1 MNTETAI
8 DQCIGRTLHDRDGN
22 KIGEIKDVY
31 LDDETGKPEWFAVS
45 TGFFGSKLGFVPMQG
60 SSFNA
65 DEQIMVGF
73 TKDEVKSAPHVEAD
87 GQLTQ
92 DEEAELYAHYSM
104 GYSEKRSGSGLPI
117 GTRLRRMRNGGA
129 ATTRMTRSEE
139 ELQVGKRQQAVGKA
153 RLRKVVET
161 EHKTVTVPIQRER
174 VEVVTEPITDA
185 NRREATKGPD
195 ITESV
200 HEETLYEEVP
210 VVEKKV
216 VPKERVKLQKET
228 TTDEE
233 KVDADLRKERIE
245 VDRDD
250 EAKKR

>member
-1 MNTETAI
+1 MYTETKI
-8 DQCIGRTLHDRDGN
+8 DQCVGRTLHDRDGN

-31 LDDETGKPEWFAVS
+31 LDEETGKPEWFAVS
-45 TGFFGSKLGFVPMQG
+45 TGFFGSKLGFVPVQG

-73 TKDEVKSAPHVEAD
+73 TKDEVKRAPHVEAD
-87 GQLTQ
+87 GRLTQ

-104 GYSEKRSGSGLPI
+104 GYSERRSGSGLPDQRQAAP
-117 GTRLRRMRNGGA
+117 TAKRRGGDDA
-129 ATTRMTRSEE
+129 MTRSEE
-139 ELQVGKRQQAVGKA
+139 EIEVGKRQQAVGKA

-185 NRREATKGPD
+185 NRDKAMKGPD

-228 TTDEE
+228 TTDKEQVE
-233 KVDADLRKERIE
+233 ADLRKERIE
-245 VDRDD
+245 VDDD
-250 EAKKR
+250 GRTKR